1 MHPALTNQL
10 AKVRTRE
17 LACRAAAAAHPVA
30 TPSAHAEDRPLMR
43 HLTIGAASCAPRRVS
58 APALGAMR
66 FGTAADRR
74 RSVSARR

>member
-1 MHPALTNQL
+1 
-10 AKVRTRE
+10 
-17 LACRAAAAAHPVA
+17 
-30 TPSAHAEDRPLMR
+30 MR